1 MQIID
6 QLELGGQLLFDAGKF
21 EDCSKVYG
29 TLVHEHNAD
38 HWSHLCRMI
47 DTMEKHASS
56 SSGNLQPLGSASLV

>member
-29 TLVHEHNAD
+29 TLVNEHNAD